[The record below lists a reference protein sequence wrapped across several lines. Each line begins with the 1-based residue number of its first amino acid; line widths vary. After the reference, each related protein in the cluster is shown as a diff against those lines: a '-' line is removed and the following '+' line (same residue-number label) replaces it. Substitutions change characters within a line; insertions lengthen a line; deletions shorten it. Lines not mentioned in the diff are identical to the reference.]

1 MATTEPIRV
10 AILDDHLLFAQGLA
24 FILGPDRNEEVVV
37 VGTAE
42 RASEAEDLVRR
53 CRPDLLLV
61 DLAMPEPGG
70 LGAIRTVRRRYPQ
83 VRILALSGTDSLGL
97 ILDALAAGADGFVP
111 KSADPAI
118 ITAPL
123 RAVAAGWNVLP
134 RAVLD
139 RLLES
144 TDRAAGTLLEGLSD
158 DERSLWRMVA
168 DGLETAD
175 IGERLHVSDSTVKRL
190 MGSLFRRIGAENRV
204 QAAALAGRAGLL
216 DAVN

>member
-1 MATTEPIRV
+1 MAETEPIRV

-53 CRPDLLLV
+53 CRPDLLVV

-70 LGAIRTVRRRYPQ
+70 LGAISVVRRRYPQ

-97 ILDALAAGADGFVP
+97 ILDALAAGADGFIP
-111 KSADPAI
+111 KTADPAVI
-118 ITAPL
+118 MAPL
-123 RAVAAGWNVLP
+123 RAVATGWNVLP

-144 TDRAAGTLLEGLSD
+144 TDRAAGTILEKLSD
-158 DERSLWRMVA
+158 DERALWRMVA
-168 DGLETAD
+168 DGLETAE
-175 IGERLHVSDSTVKRL
+175 IGERLHVSESTAKRL
-190 MGSLFRRIGAENRV
+190 MGALFRHIGADNRV

-216 DAVN
+216 DAGK

>member
-1 MATTEPIRV
+1 MAKTKPIRV

-24 FILGPDRNEEVVV
+24 FILGPDRNEEIAV

-70 LGAIRTVRRRYPQ
+70 LGAIRAVRQRYPQ

-111 KSADPAI
+111 KSADPAV

-134 RAVLD
+134 RTVLD

-168 DGLETAD
+168 DGLETAE
-175 IGERLHVSDSTVKRL
+175 IGEQLHVSDSTVKRL
-190 MGSLFRRIGAENRV
+190 IGSLFRRIGAENRV